1 MVVGV
6 SEQFDLT
13 LTLKGVGYRATVQ
26 GEEIVLSLGYSH
38 PVKMNI
44 PKEISVEVVQNTTIN
59 LKSCD
64 KALYLQ
70 QIFVLGDNLNRIKE
84 KNFI

>member
-26 GEEIVLSLGYSH
+26 GEEI
-38 PVKMNI
+38 K
-44 PKEISVEVVQNTTIN
+44 
-59 LKSCD
+59 
-64 KALYLQ
+64 
-70 QIFVLGDNLNRIKE
+70 FRI
-84 KNFI
+84 

>member
-38 PVKMNI
+38 PVKIN
-44 PKEISVEVVQNTTIN
+44 N
-59 LKSCD
+59 LK
-64 KALYLQ
+64 
-70 QIFVLGDNLNRIKE
+70 NLWKLFKIQL
-84 KNFI
+84 